1 MSNLEENYEGANN
14 GLVNDPDEKQSGTTG
29 QTEADSADENGK
41 AGSTGIDPEHNTGN
55 ERMRIDEEGAEIGP
69 DDEV

>member
-1 MSNLEENYEGANN
+1 MSNLEENNDRADNV
-14 GLVNDPDEKQSGTTG
+14 LANDPDEKQPGTTG
-29 QTEADSADENGK
+29 QQDSDSAEENGD

-55 ERMRIDEEGAEIGP
+55 DRMRIDEEGAEIGP